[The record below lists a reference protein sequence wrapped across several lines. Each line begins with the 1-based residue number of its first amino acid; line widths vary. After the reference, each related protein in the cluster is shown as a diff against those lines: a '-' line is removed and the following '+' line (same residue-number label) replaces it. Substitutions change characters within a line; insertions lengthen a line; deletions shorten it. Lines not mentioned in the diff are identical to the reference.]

1 MLEQLVV
8 ADDLSGAAESA
19 ATFLLRT
26 TRIAVLLAAE
36 PVASGDSSSESP
48 RVVVVDTDSRHLV
61 AAAAGDAV
69 SRRVA
74 QAIAGVDGV
83 RVVKK
88 VDSLLRGNLAA
99 EVRALASLLGATPV
113 VATALPSAGR
123 TVVGGVPLV
132 DGHPLASTTL
142 WAAEDGQAPRTV
154 AAALTGMDSVTVPL
168 AVVRDGAQLRAV
180 LAASAEQGR
189 VPVCDAE
196 TDADLDAV
204 VAAANALPDTLLV
217 GSAALVAADARGFP
231 ADPAPSDPASSDPAS
246 SHPMQS
252 RTASDHPLTTAPG
265 SRTERDHLVVAV
277 IGSAAPSVAAQ
288 VALLE
293 QLGLPV
299 LRLDPREL
307 LESPTGARRR
317 VEEGVAGAGL
327 VIALDQ
333 TVAVEP
339 AQARRLSAALASAT
353 EPATSRATVLLATGG
368 ETARA
373 VLGSLH
379 VNRLT
384 PVTGHE
390 GVVRSLTPEGL
401 VVLTRPG
408 SHGPVTSLHD
418 ALAPFVPAPDRTA

>member
-48 RVVVVDTDSRHLV
+48 RVVVVDTDSRHLG

-168 AVVRDGAQLRAV
+168 AVVRDGARLRAV

-231 ADPAPSDPASSDPAS
+231 ADPASSD
-246 SHPMQS
+246 PMQS